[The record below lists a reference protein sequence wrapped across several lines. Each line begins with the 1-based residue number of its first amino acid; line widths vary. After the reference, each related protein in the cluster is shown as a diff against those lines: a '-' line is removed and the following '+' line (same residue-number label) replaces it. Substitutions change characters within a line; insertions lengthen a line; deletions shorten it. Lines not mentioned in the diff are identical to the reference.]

1 MRDCVIIGGGPAGLT
16 AAIYLARFHLNI
28 VVIDAGKSR
37 ALWIPETHNHAGFP
51 DGIAG
56 AELLNRMRSQAVKY
70 GTKCIQGR
78 VSRITRDGDSG
89 PFLIEYGHGQVET
102 STILMATGVVNRRP
116 AIDEEL
122 HSRALREGRLRYC
135 PVCDGFE
142 VTDKNIAVIGTGE
155 KGLAEAMF
163 LRGFTDRITLICPD
177 GAHEL
182 DGAGFEKAEKYGIGC
197 MDGPA
202 VVEGMDNDSITL
214 RINDALVSFESV
226 YPALGSDVNNMLAQ
240 MAGVDCSESGAIV
253 VDSHQRTS
261 VPGIYAA
268 GDVVLGLDQISHAM
282 GEGGVAAVAIRNDKS
297 ENKPILR

>member
-16 AAIYLARFHLNI
+16 AAIYLARFHLDI

-56 AELLNRMRSQAVKY
+56 VELLNRMRDQAVKY

-78 VSRITRDGDSG
+78 VSRITRDSDSG
-89 PFLIEYGHGQVET
+89 PFLIEYGHGQIEASDVL
-102 STILMATGVVNRRP
+102 IATGVVNRRP

-122 HSRALREGRLRYC
+122 HTRALREGRLRYC

-142 VTDKNIAVIGTGE
+142 VTDKNVAVIGTGE
-155 KGLAEAMF
+155 KGLAEAVF
-163 LRGFTDRITLICPD
+163 LRSYTERIALISPD

-182 DGAGFEKAEKYGIGC
+182 DEAAHAKAKQYGIKC
-197 MDGPA
+197 IDGPTL
-202 VVEGMDNDSITL
+202 VEGMDDEGISL
-214 RINDALVSFESV
+214 RVADAQMTFESV

-240 MAGVDCSESGAIV
+240 MAGVDCSDTGAII

-261 VPGIYAA
+261 IAGIYAA

-282 GEGGVAAVAIRNDKS
+282 GEGGVAAVTIRNDLS
-297 ENKPILR
+297 ETHPILR